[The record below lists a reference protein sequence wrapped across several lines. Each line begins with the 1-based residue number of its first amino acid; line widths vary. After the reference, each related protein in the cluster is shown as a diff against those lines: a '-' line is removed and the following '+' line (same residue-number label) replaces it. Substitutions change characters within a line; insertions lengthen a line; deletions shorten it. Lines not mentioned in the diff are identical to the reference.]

1 MNGNEQKRIT
11 YFKNIILIF
20 QCQEDNSNQLY
31 NARYVN
37 SNFHGSNKNFL
48 NDSFLVFYL
57 TGNEIS
63 YRDYVIENEENKK
76 TDLNHVI

>member
-1 MNGNEQKRIT
+1 MYIQSSRNDFKKKEAKKLIKMNGNEQKRIT

-48 NDSFLVFYL
+48 NDGFLVF
-57 TGNEIS
+57 
-63 YRDYVIENEENKK
+63 
-76 TDLNHVI
+76 